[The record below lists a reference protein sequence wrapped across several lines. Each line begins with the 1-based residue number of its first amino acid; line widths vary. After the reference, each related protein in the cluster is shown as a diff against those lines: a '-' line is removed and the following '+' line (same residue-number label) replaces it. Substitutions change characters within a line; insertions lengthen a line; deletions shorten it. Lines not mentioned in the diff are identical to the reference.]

1 MDVIE
6 RLRHMMTERQWSEYR
21 LAKEAQLSQST
32 ITNIFH
38 RNTIPSIPT
47 LKCICD
53 AFGISLC
60 QFFGEENVAVS
71 ATQMELLNDWEMLT
85 SEQQNLLKSLIKEL
99 KK

>member
-1 MDVIE
+1 MDVIK